1 MPIPTLGYEDD
12 TVISKAD
19 IARAQLTESI
29 AFFMEEKFL
38 CALTLSG
45 AAEEILARLLNSKG
59 EKSVVE
65 ESFEKIR
72 SLRETTGLAV
82 MDNLPKKKVFNQWN
96 FARNTVKHH
105 NKNDSEMVTVNFF
118 DEGYWMI
125 KRALANASRLGI
137 PIQNELDF
145 ENWCIEKIHL

>member
-19 IARAQLTESI
+19 IARIQLTEAI
-29 AFFMEEKFL
+29 AFFTEEKFL

-72 SLRETTGLAV
+72 NLREATGLAV

-137 PIQNELDF
+137 PIHNELDF
-145 ENWCIEKIHL
+145 ESWCIEKIHL